1 MNPNIARLAAV
12 VVLASGIS
20 WETALADT
28 MMTGSLVFPQPPGNS
43 TNWYD
48 PTNIDGNSTF
58 RPPGSSNTMSP
69 TVTLAGGTTATFGYQ
84 DVANQITAVFTPGQ
98 LVIEDIVDPLFGSA
112 GWTQTFTASTMGFF
126 AGWKLSSSNFDP
138 AFSEVTLT
146 STTLTVT
153 WDGTGTGDQF
163 DATFTTSAPS
173 APETST
179 WGMLLI
185 GFTGV
190 GFVAYRRK
198 SKTALQTA

>member
-1 MNPNIARLAAV
+1 M

-28 MMTGSLVFPQPPGNS
+28 MMTGSLVFPPGNS

-48 PTNIDGNSTF
+48 PANIDNNNTF
-58 RPPGSSNTMSP
+58 QPPGSSNTISP

-84 DVANQITAVFTPGQ
+84 DAANQITAVFTPGQ
-98 LVIEDIVDPLFGSA
+98 LVIEDIFDPLHLGIEGSD

-138 AFSEVTLT
+138 AFSKVTLT

-153 WDGTGTGDQF
+153 WDGNVTGDQF
-163 DATFTTSAPS
+163 DATFTTSVPS
-173 APETST
+173 VPETST

-198 SKTALQTA
+198 NKTALQTA

>member
-28 MMTGSLVFPQPPGNS
+28 MMTGSLVFPPGNS

-48 PTNIDGNSTF
+48 PANIDNNVTF
-58 RPPGSSNTMSP
+58 QPPGSSNTSSP

-84 DVANQITAVFTPGQ
+84 DAANQITAVFTPGQ
-98 LVIEDIVDPLFGSA
+98 LVIEDILLFGEA
-112 GWTQTFTASTMGFF
+112 VGWTQTFTASTMGFF
-126 AGWKLSSSNFDP
+126 DGWKLSSSNFDP

-163 DATFTTSAPS
+163 DATFTTSVPS
-173 APETST
+173 VPETST

-198 SKTALQTA
+198 NKTALQTA

>member
-28 MMTGSLVFPQPPGNS
+28 MMTGSLVFPLPADNN
-43 TNWYD
+43 NWYD
-48 PTNIDGNSTF
+48 PSNTDGNSTF
-58 RPPGSSNTMSP
+58 QPLGSSNTSSP

-98 LVIEDIVDPLFGSA
+98 LVIEDILDPVFGGSA
-112 GWTQTFTASTMGFF
+112 GWTQTFTASTMDFF

-138 AFSEVTLT
+138 AFLVTLT

-153 WDGTGTGDQF
+153 WDGGTGDRF
-163 DATFTTSAPS
+163 DATFTASVPS
-173 APETST
+173 VPETST

-198 SKTALQTA
+198 NKTALQTA

>member
-28 MMTGSLVFPQPPGNS
+28 MMTGSLVFPPDNS

-48 PTNIDGNSTF
+48 PANSNPTF
-58 RPPGSSNTMSP
+58 QPPGSSNTISP

-98 LVIEDIVDPLFGSA
+98 LVIEDILDPVFGGSA

-138 AFSEVTLT
+138 AFSKVTLT

-153 WDGTGTGDQF
+153 WDGGGGPGDQF
-163 DATFTTSAPS
+163 DATFTTSVPTV
-173 APETST
+173 PETST

-198 SKTALQTA
+198 NKTAPQTA